1 MNAKKNDKKQDT
13 KKTTKGDEQIIA
25 LEKKLQEQEDMTK
38 KAQHDYINL
47 KYDFDRRQRQYEA
60 EKKTAEMD
68 ALVSSIKKLLPFVD
82 DLRKSLENIPADQK
96 ENPLSKGVELTYNKF
111 LKTLEELHIYQIE
124 AVGKDP
130 DTNLHEPVWT
140 QPTDDKKMK
149 WKIITEFERGFIYKK
164 DWLEKVITTSKV
176 VVWQ

>member
-1 MNAKKNDKKQDT
+1 MNAKKNDKKQEEST
-13 KKTTKGDEQIIA
+13 VKTNEQILA

-47 KYDFDRRQRQYEA
+47 KYDFDRRQRQYES

-68 ALVSSIKKLLPFVD
+68 ALVASIKKLLPFVD

-96 ENPLSKGVELTYNKF
+96 ENPLSKWIELTYNKF
-111 LKTLEELHIYQIE
+111 LKTLEELNIYQIE

-130 DTNLHEPVWT
+130 DTNLHEPVWA

-149 WKIITEFERGFIYKK
+149 GKIVAEFERGFIYKK
-164 DWLEKVITTSKV
+164 DDIQKVITTSKV